1 MPVTPDEFRA
11 ALGAYAT
18 GVTVVT
24 AIGPNGP
31 SGATANAVTSL
42 SLDPPM
48 MLACLDRGSRT
59 LTSVR
64 AQGRFGV
71 NALAAGQEEL
81 ARRFAGKNAEPD
93 KWEGVE
99 WSESEDLPRL
109 ARRSDVGGVRA
120 AGPDRRRRPS
130 DPHRQRARGR
140 LAEGQPLL
148 FHRGAYRDLLAESW
162 PPGRTRERT
171 FDGTT
176 LGGRT
181 STDRASTR
189 ATTPGRRTPA
199 VWPLT
204 APTQQGATGRTQD
217 RAGEPGRG
225 GRDREFQH
233 RRSRPREAEADEAR
247 SQKLRDGDFLSFS

>member
-1 MPVTPDEFRA
+1 MAAGGVTPDEFRA

-81 ARRFAGKNAEPD
+81 ARRFAGKNAEPE
-93 KWEGVE
+93 KWEAVR
-99 WSESEDLPRL
+99 WSESEELPRL
-109 ARRSDVGGVRA
+109 EGALMWVACELRDLIDGGDHLILTGNVLSVESR
-120 AGPDRRRRPS
+120 
-130 DPHRQRARGR
+130 
-140 LAEGQPLL
+140 EGMPLI
-148 FHRGAYRDLLAESW
+148 FHRGAYRDLLAES
-162 PPGRTRERT
+162 
-171 FDGTT
+171 
-176 LGGRT
+176 
-181 STDRASTR
+181 
-189 ATTPGRRTPA
+189 
-199 VWPLT
+199 
-204 APTQQGATGRTQD
+204 
-217 RAGEPGRG
+217 
-225 GRDREFQH
+225 
-233 RRSRPREAEADEAR
+233 
-247 SQKLRDGDFLSFS
+247 